1 MKIDFK
7 SILILMLLAFALFFG
22 YKWYFTDTTDYKSK
36 LKELQE
42 EYQVLEETKRQNN
55 LLIEKYKVEL
65 DSIMVQDSLN
75 QVRISQLESKVFD
88 AEKNAAKSKKEF
100 EKLKK
105 QLEETRK
112 KIEELKKNP
121 PNRTGDALLESI
133 KNKTKQ

>member
-7 SILILMLLAFALFFG
+7 SILILILLAFALFFG
-22 YKWYFTDTTDYKSK
+22 YKWYFTDTSDYKNK
-36 LKELQE
+36 LKELQK
-42 EYQVLEETKRQNN
+42 EYQLLEESKKENN
-55 LLIEKYKVEL
+55 LLIEKYKFEL

-75 QVRISQLESKVFD
+75 AIRISELESKVFD

-100 EKLKK
+100 DKLQK

-112 KIEELKKNP
+112 KIEEFKKNP

-133 KNKTKQ
+133 KNKTKK

>member
-7 SILILMLLAFALFFG
+7 SILILILLAFALFFG
-22 YKWYFTDTTDYKSK
+22 YKWYFTDTSDYKNK
-36 LKELQE
+36 LKELQK
-42 EYQVLEETKRQNN
+42 EYQLLEESKKENN
-55 LLIEKYKVEL
+55 LLIEKYKFEL

-75 QVRISQLESKVFD
+75 TIRISELESKVFD

-100 EKLKK
+100 DKLQK

-112 KIEELKKNP
+112 KIEEFKKNP

-133 KNKTKQ
+133 KNKTKK

>member
-7 SILILMLLAFALFFG
+7 SILVLILLAFALFFG
-22 YKWYFTDTTDYKSK
+22 YKWYFTDTSDYKNK

-42 EYQVLEETKRQNN
+42 EYQLLEESKKENN
-55 LLIEKYKVEL
+55 LLIEKYKIEL

-100 EKLKK
+100 DKLQK
-105 QLEETRK
+105 QLEETRRN
-112 KIEELKKNP
+112 IEDLKKTP
-121 PNRTGDALLESI
+121 TNRTGDDLLESI

>member
-7 SILILMLLAFALFFG
+7 SILILILLAFALFFG
-22 YKWYFTDTTDYKSK
+22 YKWYFTDTSDYKNK
-36 LKELQE
+36 LKELQK
-42 EYQVLEETKRQNN
+42 EYQLLEESKKENN
-55 LLIEKYKVEL
+55 LLIEKYKFEL

-75 QVRISQLESKVFD
+75 AIRMSELESKVFD

-100 EKLKK
+100 DKLQK

-112 KIEELKKNP
+112 KIEEFKKNP

-133 KNKTKQ
+133 KNKTKK

>member
-7 SILILMLLAFALFFG
+7 SILILILLAFALFFG
-22 YKWYFTDTTDYKSK
+22 YKWYFTDTSDYKNK
-36 LKELQE
+36 LKELQK
-42 EYQVLEETKRQNN
+42 EYQLLEESKKENN
-55 LLIEKYKVEL
+55 LLIEKYKFEL

-75 QVRISQLESKVFD
+75 AIRISELESKVFD

-100 EKLKK
+100 DKLQK

-133 KNKTKQ
+133 KNKTKK